1 MIGEDT
7 LASPGA
13 MAAANRRADD
23 ATDCHGVSPRGLRQQ
38 PRDGG
43 RAGGSYGALEPAAER
58 AQELLHR
65 EFLFCPVAGL
75 CMLVRLGCQ
84 PAFSECTLCTQG
96 ALRVSLGWSRSLLCD
111 APDAV
116 ACD

>member
-1 MIGEDT
+1 MKSFERQGSSGEGT

-13 MAAANRRADD
+13 MATASRRADD
-23 ATDCHGVSPRGLRQQ
+23 AADCHAVSSSGFRPQ

-43 RAGGSYGALEPAAER
+43 QAGGSYGALEPAAER

-65 EFLFCPVAGL
+65 EFLSCPVAGL
-75 CMLVRLGCQ
+75 RMLARLGCQ
-84 PAFSECTLCTQG
+84 PEG
-96 ALRVSLGWSRSLLCD
+96 ARCVSLGVPLLGPT
-111 APDAV
+111 PDDV